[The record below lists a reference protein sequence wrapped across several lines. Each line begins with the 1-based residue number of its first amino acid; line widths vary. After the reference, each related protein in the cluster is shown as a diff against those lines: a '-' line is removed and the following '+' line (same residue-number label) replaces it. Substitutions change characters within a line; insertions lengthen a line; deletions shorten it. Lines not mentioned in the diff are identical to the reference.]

1 MRTAKKQLDN
11 IEGNEFSYPG
21 LSDIIFMKSEKFIET
36 VLNWG
41 RSNSLW
47 PLTFGTSCCAIE
59 MMTFGATKVDSDR
72 MGVLFIGDS
81 PRQADLLL
89 VSGTITKKMA
99 RRLLNVYEQMPS
111 PKYVIAVGACNISG
125 GLYHDSYNTIH
136 GIDLIMPVD
145 VYIPGCPPRPEEF
158 MDAVRVLQRL
168 IKQNK
173 AKASLKNGRIL

>member
-1 MRTAKKQLDN
+1 MAKNQSDDMD
-11 IEGNEFSYPG
+11 GNEFSYPG

-111 PKYVIAVGACNISG
+111 PKYVIAVGACNVSG

-158 MDAVRVLQRL
+158 LDAVNVLQKL

-173 AKASLKNGRIL
+173 AKASLKNGSIL

>member
-1 MRTAKKQLDN
+1 MAKKQLDDA
-11 IEGNEFSYPG
+11 EGSEFSYPG

-111 PKYVIAVGACNISG
+111 PKQV
-125 GLYHDSYNTIH
+125 
-136 GIDLIMPVD
+136 
-145 VYIPGCPPRPEEF
+145 
-158 MDAVRVLQRL
+158 
-168 IKQNK
+168 K
-173 AKASLKNGRIL
+173 ARRRARRI

>member
-1 MRTAKKQLDN
+1 MANKQLDDA
-11 IEGNEFSYPG
+11 EGSEFSYPG

-111 PKYVIAVGACNISG
+111 PKYVIAVGACNVSG

-173 AKASLKNGRIL
+173 AKASLKNGSIL